1 MKHKGE
7 VPLPD
12 AILFQAIETF
22 VERGYEKASMDEV
35 AARAG
40 TTKRTVYA
48 HHGNK
53 EELFR
58 SALARAVEHFLA
70 DLPPLVNTGE
80 PAAELERF
88 ALQFSQLCTW
98 QGAVRLQR
106 VVMAEAERFPDLAEM
121 LHREVVERSE
131 RIVADY
137 LDRLAPARRAGKAAG
152 SDERSIAIAS
162 MFLNMT
168 TGRQRFATLLQAR
181 EPHPQHPGWGTM
193 PDHDRTHIRHAVRLF
208 LAGLDGTATERP
220 GLGTDRQRP

>member
-7 VPLPD
+7 LPLPD

-58 SALARAVEHFLA
+58 AALARAVEHFLG
-70 DLPPLVNTGE
+70 DLPPLNDTGD
-80 PAAELERF
+80 PAAELENFAARF
-88 ALQFSQLCTW
+88 SELCTW

-106 VVMAEAERFPDLAEM
+106 VVMAEAERFPDLAAM
-121 LHREVVERSE
+121 LHREVIERTE
-131 RIVADY
+131 RMLADY
-137 LDRLAPARRAGKAAG
+137 LKLLREFGRDADDPALTLA
-152 SDERSIAIAS
+152 SL
-162 MFLNMT
+162 FLNMT

-181 EPHPQHPGWGTM
+181 EPHPEHPGWETM
-193 PDHDRTHIRHAVRLF
+193 PDLDRAHVRQAVRFFLDGLLHAGGGGLGVRSRTTDRTQA
-208 LAGLDGTATERP
+208 
-220 GLGTDRQRP
+220 

>member
-1 MKHKGE
+1 MRHKGE

-22 VERGYEKASMDEV
+22 VERGFEKASMDEV

-70 DLPPLVNTGE
+70 DLPALQDTADPAGE
-80 PAAELERF
+80 LSAF
-88 ALQFSQLCTW
+88 ALRFSELCTW

-106 VVMAEAERFPDLAEM
+106 VVMAEAERFADLSEM
-121 LHREVVERSE
+121 LHREVIERSE

-137 LDRLAPARRAGKAAG
+137 LRRLHSARWPSAAADNGQRSLALAG
-152 SDERSIAIAS
+152 

-181 EPHPQHPGWGTM
+181 EPHPEHPGWGNM
-193 PDHDRTHIRHAVRLF
+193 PDLDRPQIRLAVRVF
-208 LAGLDGTATERP
+208 LAGLEGVAVDDLSR
-220 GLGTDRQRP
+220 GTDRQS